1 MPALNGM
8 LDYSIRPR
16 LHRKITSPSFL
27 GKNLFSRSA
36 AASER
41 LESKIL
47 FDNESQGC
55 CACGVKLSS

>member
-1 MPALNGM
+1 M

-36 AASER
+36 AAWGG
-41 LESKIL
+41 LESK
-47 FDNESQGC
+47 
-55 CACGVKLSS
+55 KSSTANRADAPRLGQP